1 MSKHPGEDPVAEK
14 PEKASPAQQALFDA
28 IRQLLLDKYS
38 KRGVLMLAEVMAE
51 VQEKRYREGRE
62 TRYLTD
68 ESAETLKII
77 GTVPTGRFSKLLGD
91 AFYTVLDDL
100 EIAPEI
106 EQYLDRELAPYERA
120 NGLHDERYYDLWSDL
135 QQAIEPRIR
144 AALLPV
150 ITLEGFGR
158 LLQQISQQNLRE
170 ADHIIRR
177 AKRRRAQERGIK
189 VVGPDHN
196 D

>member
-100 EIAPEI
+100 EIAPEAS
-106 EQYLDRELAPYERA
+106 LAPTASRRGGA
-120 NGLHDERYYDLWSDL
+120 
-135 QQAIEPRIR
+135 
-144 AALLPV
+144 
-150 ITLEGFGR
+150 GFVSR
-158 LLQQISQQNLRE
+158 L
-170 ADHIIRR
+170 DG
-177 AKRRRAQERGIK
+177 GIC
-189 VVGPDHN
+189 D
-196 D
+196 